1 MFQGRFTVADSTA
14 LLLAARRKLQE
25 LARRYG
31 YLACLLIFNVPEQTC
46 LERDRRRE
54 RMVGEQIIAY
64 HARLLQQTLLDA
76 PDEGWD
82 QLYILGETDMDA
94 ELEIEGN

>member
-1 MFQGRFTVADSTA
+1 
-14 LLLAARRKLQE
+14 
-25 LARRYG
+25 
-31 YLACLLIFNVPEQTC
+31 
-46 LERDRRRE
+46 
-54 RMVGEQIIAY
+54 MVGEQIIAY